1 MKIRSLLIPVVA
13 LAGVLG
19 VGSYAAAD
27 VPVTRNINVGGG
39 GDGVAALDFF
49 PDAVTIHKGDAIHF
63 ANPYE
68 EPHTTTYVPTGM
80 EVPGSRIPNP
90 SGAGLTINPRFY
102 EPTGAP
108 GKATDVDPLRYYNS
122 GVMSKGNSVDV
133 IFSAVG
139 SYKMICLF
147 HPGMELAVDVTGASV
162 TIASQADLDK
172 QGAAQRD
179 AFIASGKAIIA
190 AAQQTKVT
198 DASGVSTWDMQLGA
212 TQDQAAVMQFL
223 PVGPL
228 RISTGDTVKWTSITG
243 VPHTVTFGLDAPPS
257 GGTTYSGGNANSG
270 VMWAP
275 GGRDTAGRDLPLAP
289 GGSTYR
295 LMFTKAGT
303 YAYRC
308 LLHADQG
315 MKGTIVVTDK
325 APTQPSTSL
334 RPPNTG
340 SGGMADAEHGSWL
353 PALLMLSIV
362 GVTLVAAGA
371 RMLWK
376 PRARGGAS

>member
-1 MKIRSLLIPVVA
+1 MKLKLFLIPVVA

-19 VGSYAAAD
+19 VSSYAAAD

-49 PDAVTIHKGDAIHF
+49 PDEVTIHKGDTLHF

-80 EVPGSRIPNP
+80 DKPQVEMPNP
-90 SGAGLTINPRFY
+90 SGAGLVFNPLLK
-102 EPTGAP
+102 PTDTSGN
-108 GKATDVDPLRYYNS
+108 ATDFDQRTYYNS
-122 GVMSKGNSVDV
+122 GVMGKGDSVDV
-133 IFSAVG
+133 TFSAVG

-147 HPGMELAVDVTGASV
+147 HPGMELAVDVTGTPV
-162 TIASQADLDK
+162 TIASQAALDK

-198 DASGVSTWDMQLGA
+198 DASGVSTWNLQLGA
-212 TQDQAAVMQFL
+212 TQGQAVVMQFL
-223 PVGPL
+223 PIGPL
-228 RISTGDTVKWTSITG
+228 RISTSDTVKWTSITG

-257 GGTTYSGGNANSG
+257 GGTTYSGGDANSG
-270 VMWAP
+270 VMNNT
-275 GGRDTAGRDLPLAP
+275 GQAP
-289 GGSTYR
+289 GGSAYT
-295 LMFTKAGT
+295 LTFTKAGT

-315 MKGTIVVTDK
+315 MTGTIVVTDK
-325 APTQPSTSL
+325 ALARPSQPSTSI

-340 SGGMADAEHGSWL
+340 SGGMAG
-353 PALLMLSIV
+353 
-362 GVTLVAAGA
+362 AG
-371 RMLWK
+371 RGLWAV
-376 PRARGGAS
+376 RRRRRIT